1 MDITRIKDGMKVR
14 VLRVTK
20 TNRTYGSNEE
30 MRQMVGK
37 IYEVESH
44 YIVGNEVVVNGFCWH
59 PEDLNVDDPL
69 SSEPSEAMMQ
79 GKKTFN
85 PEELMEG

>member
-20 TNRTYGSNEE
+20 TNRTYGASEE
-30 MRQMVGK
+30 MRAMVGR

-44 YIVGNEVVVNGFCWH
+44 YKEGNEVHVNGFCWH

-69 SSEPSEAMMQ
+69 SDKPSEAMMQ